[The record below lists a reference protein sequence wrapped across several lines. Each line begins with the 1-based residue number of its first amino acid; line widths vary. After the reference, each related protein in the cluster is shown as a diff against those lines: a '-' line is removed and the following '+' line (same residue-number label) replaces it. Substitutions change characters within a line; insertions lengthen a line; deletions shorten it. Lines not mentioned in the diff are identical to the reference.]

1 MTPKRILIILPCCIG
16 DVIMATASLS
26 ALRRAY
32 PKAHIAWMVGGWSKN
47 AILNHA
53 HLNAIV
59 DLGSNDTSRKL
70 MLTLP
75 RVVNLIRAGKYDLL
89 VSFVRS
95 PVISLAALA
104 SGVPIRAGLDSG
116 GRGFGYT
123 VKAKVDPDVPRHEA
137 DIYLDVV
144 RALDIKTTTPFANVA
159 VLDADREAVRDRLD
173 AAGIAGKYLVVHPGG
188 GQNPGMTLDAKRYPP
203 DKLAALAN
211 RLAAKL
217 DAAVVVIGSPKDQAL
232 VDAVR
237 EALIPHHAPF
247 TNLSFGQIAALA
259 AGSALYIGND
269 TGMTHL
275 ASAAGAKT
283 VAIFG
288 PSDPKRYA
296 PFGKDVLTL
305 WRSTDVGSRGVAGG
319 APVEWD
325 WDRNGISVEDAEK
338 QILDWLPNVHKT

>member
-1 MTPKRILIILPCCIG
+1 MSPKRILIILPCCIG
-16 DVIMATASLS
+16 DVIMATAALS

-47 AILNHA
+47 AVQNHPDLDTIL
-53 HLNAIV
+53 
-59 DLGSNDTSRKL
+59 DLGNDDTSRRL
-70 MLTLP
+70 LLTMP
-75 RVVNLIRAGKYDLL
+75 RVVSMIRAGKYDLL

-104 SGVPIRAGLDSG
+104 SGVPVRAGLDSG

-123 VKAKVDPDVPRHEA
+123 VKTKINPDTPRHEA
-137 DIYLDVV
+137 EIYLDVV
-144 RALDIKTTTPFANVA
+144 RALGVDTSGCRANVA
-159 VLDADREAVRDRLD
+159 VLDSDREAMRDRLD
-173 AAGIAGKYLVVHPGG
+173 AAGITGKYLVVHPGG

-203 DKLAALAN
+203 EKLDALVN
-211 RLAAKL
+211 HLTEKL
-217 DAAVVVIGSPKDQAL
+217 DAAVVVIGSPKDQPL

-247 TNLSFGQIAALA
+247 TNLTFGQIAALA

-305 WRSTDVGSRGVAGG
+305 WRPTDVGSRGVAGG
-319 APVEWD
+319 VSGGWN
-325 WDRNGISVEDAEK
+325 WDRDGISVDDAEK
-338 QILDWLPNVHKT
+338 QVLIWLSSA

>member
-32 PKAHIAWMVGGWSKN
+32 SKAHIAWMVGGWSKN
-47 AILNHA
+47 AIQNHP
-53 HLNAIV
+53 HLNAIL
-59 DLGSNDTSRKL
+59 DLGTNDTSRKL
-70 MLTLP
+70 LLTMP
-75 RVVNLIRAGKYDLL
+75 RVVSMIRAGNYDLL

-104 SGVPIRAGLDSG
+104 SGVPVRAGLDSG
-116 GRGFGYT
+116 GRGFGYNLK
-123 VKAKVDPDVPRHEA
+123 VKIDPDVPRHEA
-137 DIYLDVV
+137 EIYLDVV
-144 RALDIKTTTPFANVA
+144 RALGVKTNGSFANVA
-159 VLDADREAVRDRLD
+159 VLDADREAVRNRLD
-173 AAGIAGKYLVVHPGG
+173 AAEITGKYLVVHPGG

-203 DKLAALAN
+203 DKLSALAN
-211 RLAAKL
+211 HLAEKL

-237 EALIPHHAPF
+237 DGLFSHHAPF
-247 TNLSFGQIAALA
+247 TNLTFGQIAALA

-288 PSDPKRYA
+288 PSDPNRYA
-296 PFGKDVLTL
+296 PFGNEVLTL
-305 WRSTDVGSRGVAGG
+305 WRATKVAPRGVSGG
-319 APVEWD
+319 VSDGWN
-325 WDRNGISVEDAEK
+325 WDRDGISVDDAEK
-338 QILDWLPNVHKT
+338 QISDWLADVHKP